1 MDYQFGLGIFLF
13 IAAAV
18 VVFVFV
24 IHRVSRKR
32 FSPGDFLIEL
42 GMVIICI
49 LILYPVWNVTV
60 ISFNDAQDA
69 MLGGIYLW
77 PRQFSL
83 ESYRV
88 VFMNPA
94 IMRAF
99 FITIMRTIIGTVT
112 GVFFTSMVA
121 YAFSK
126 RYIMGSK
133 FYLTMGTITM
143 FFGGG
148 LIPYFILL
156 RTIGLFDTFL
166 VYIIPA
172 MFNFFFC
179 IIFMTFFREMPAS
192 LEESA
197 KLDGANDFFIF
208 IRIILPL
215 SMPVI
220 ATITLFSGVGHWND
234 FFAGVMFIMDPNLE
248 PIQTFLFRVVS
259 GADAARTV
267 VGLPA
272 GVAAQAVTALS
283 VQLATMVVTTAPIIC
298 IYPFLQRYFVKGVM
312 IGAIKG

>member
-1 MDYQFGLGIFLF
+1 MNNEFNLAVFFLVV
-13 IAAAV
+13 AAIV
-18 VVFVFV
+18 ICVFSLHW
-24 IHRVSRKR
+24 IYRKR
-32 FSPGDFLIEL
+32 INIGDFFIEL
-42 GMVIICI
+42 GMVTICV
-49 LILYPVWNVTV
+49 LILYPVWNITI

-69 MLGGIYLW
+69 MMGGIYLW

-83 ESYRV
+83 QSYRV

-94 IMRAF
+94 IMQAF
-99 FITIMRTIIGTVT
+99 FITIMRTLIGTTT

-126 RYIMGSK
+126 RYIMGNK
-133 FYLTMGTITM
+133 LYLTLGTITM

-148 LIPYFILL
+148 LIPYFLLL
-156 RTIGLFDTFL
+156 RSLGLFDTFL

-172 MFNFFFC
+172 LFNFFFC

-197 KLDGANDFFIF
+197 KLDGANDFYIF
-208 IRIILPL
+208 IRLILPL

-234 FFAGVMFIMDPNLE
+234 FFAGVIFIMDPDLE
-248 PIQTFLFRVVS
+248 PIQTFLFRVVA

-267 VGLPA
+267 VGIPA
-272 GVAAQAVTALS
+272 GAMAQAVNPLS
-283 VQLATMVVTTAPIIC
+283 VQLATMVVTTAPIIF
-298 IYPFLQRYFVKGVM
+298 IYPFLQRYFIKGVM

>member
-1 MDYQFGLGIFLF
+1 MNINIGALILLV
-13 IAAAV
+13 AV
-18 VVFVFV
+18 AIGAFTFSLHML
-24 IHRVSRKR
+24 IRKR
-32 FSPGDFLIEL
+32 FSMTDFLIEL
-42 GMVIICI
+42 AMVVICV

-83 ESYRV
+83 ESYRI

-94 IMRAF
+94 IMQAF
-99 FITIMRTIIGTVT
+99 FITIMRTVIGTVT

-126 RYIMGSK
+126 RYIFGSK
-133 FYLTMGTITM
+133 FYITVGMITM

-156 RTIGLFDTFL
+156 RSIGLFDTFL

-172 MFNFFFC
+172 LFNFFFC

-197 KLDGANDFFIF
+197 KIDGANDFGIF
-208 IRIILPL
+208 IKIILPL

-220 ATITLFSGVGHWND
+220 ATIALFSGVGHWND
-234 FFAGVMFIMDPNLE
+234 FFAGVMFVIDPNLE

-272 GVAAQAVTALS
+272 GVQAQAVTALS
-283 VQLATMVVTTAPIIC
+283 VQLATMVVTTAPIIF